1 MNPGQLPWSG
11 EKAHYESAHSNK
23 PHAYSL
29 HSSASLILTFGS
41 CFWFLFISLYLDI
54 PACWGVSLLL
64 CFSAAALSFLFCYFF
79 FKDCVVSSYTHHS
92 LHCFLF
98 TAPNVAPLFFS
109 PITSYRNPSL
119 VQSRTSWRDKHPEWN
134 QILLWSYWSSLPLIN
149 LTAAAIWRGWHHSEE
164 TGKRRGRTW
173 WVLSSVT
180 HRYTP
185 CQLHPTWIGRQGSR
199 TPLKTTATDE
209 NLSDVSQT
217 KR

>member
-1 MNPGQLPWSG
+1 MNPGQLPWSR

-98 TAPNVAPLFFS
+98 TAPNVAPLCFS

-119 VQSRTSWRDKHPEWN
+119 VQSQTTWRDKHPEWN

-149 LTAAAIWRGWHHSEE
+149 LTAAVICSGD
-164 TGKRRGRTW
+164 TIPRRGVKEGREPGEC
-173 WVLSSVT
+173 WVQWHTGT
-180 HRYTP
+180 HPASFTQHELAVR
-185 CQLHPTWIGRQGSR
+185 GR
-199 TPLKTTATDE
+199 E
-209 NLSDVSQT
+209 HH
-217 KR
+217 